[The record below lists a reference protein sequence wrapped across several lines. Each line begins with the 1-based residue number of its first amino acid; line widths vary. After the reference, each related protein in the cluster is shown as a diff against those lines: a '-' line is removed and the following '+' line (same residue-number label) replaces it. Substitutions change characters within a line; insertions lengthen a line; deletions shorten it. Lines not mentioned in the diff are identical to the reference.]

1 MAKSYSLAFVTIF
14 LLTLGSC
21 QSLEQISIDYLQP
34 ADLSFP
40 PQLRKVAIVN
50 NTSNIPDNKLITTT
64 EKIKEGT
71 PLVSRATAYANGD
84 PKIATESLAEEIA
97 HQNYFEEVV
106 ICDSALRA
114 NDKLARE
121 STLSQEEVRQLAS
134 SLGVDFIIALENLQ
148 LKATKSVRFLNEFN
162 CFQGAV
168 DVKVYP
174 TVKVYL
180 PERSRPMTTLHP
192 NDSIFWEE
200 FGGTAVEAATRMI
213 RDKQMLEEAAVFA
226 GTVPVKYLV
235 PMWKKGTRYL
245 YTGGSVPMRDAAIYV
260 RENSWDDAYE
270 LWNQAFEGTKNQK
283 KKMRAAL
290 NIAVYYEMKDS
301 LAKAEEWAE
310 KAQQLAKKI
319 DKKNITDSVQASID
333 DVPNYYLTSLYL
345 AELKERNAQLPKLKL
360 QMSRFKMIFKEIV
373 YQILFFLY
381 L

>member
-1 MAKSYSLAFVTIF
+1 MAKSYSLAFFTLF

-40 PQLRKVAIVN
+40 SQLRKVAIVN
-50 NTSNIPDNKLITTT
+50 NTSNIPDNKLMTET

-71 PLVSRATAYANGD
+71 LLISRATAYANGN
-84 PKIATESLAEEIA
+84 PQIATESLAEEIA
-97 HQNYFEEVV
+97 QQNYFDKVV

-114 NDKLARE
+114 NDKFARE
-121 STLSQEEVRQLAS
+121 NTLSQEEVRQLAS
-134 SLGVDFIIALENLQ
+134 GLGVDFIIALENLQ
-148 LKATKSVRFLNEFN
+148 FKVTKTVRYLNEFN

-180 PERSRPMTTLHP
+180 PERTRPMTTLHP

-200 FGGTAVEAATRMI
+200 FGITEIEAATHMI
-213 RDKQMLEEAAVFA
+213 PDKQILKEAAEFA
-226 GTVPVKYLV
+226 GAISVKYLV
-235 PMWKKGTRYL
+235 PIWKKGTRYL

-260 RENSWDDAYE
+260 HENSWDDAYK
-270 LWNQAFEGTKNQK
+270 LWNQAFEDTKNQK
-283 KKMRAAL
+283 KKMQAAL

-319 DKKNITDSVQASID
+319 DKKNITESVQATID
-333 DVPNYYLTSLYL
+333 NAPNYYLTTLYL
-345 AELKERNAQLPKLKL
+345 TELKERNAQLPKLKL
-360 QMSRFKMIFKEIV
+360 QMSRFNDDF
-373 YQILFFLY
+373 
-381 L
+381 

>member
-1 MAKSYSLAFVTIF
+1 MAKSYSLVFIVLF

-21 QSLEQISIDYLQP
+21 QSLEQIPIDYLQP

-50 NTSNIPDNKLITTT
+50 NTSDAPDNKLITET

-71 PLVSRATAYANGD
+71 PLISRATAYANGD
-84 PKIATESLAEEIA
+84 PKTATESLAEEIA
-97 HQNYFEEVV
+97 QQNYFDEVV

-121 STLSQEEVRQLAS
+121 STLSQEEVRQLTS
-134 SLGVDFIIALENLQ
+134 NLGVDFIIALENLQ
-148 LKATKSVRFLNEFN
+148 LKATKTVRYLDEFN

-200 FGGTAVEAATRMI
+200 FGGTAIEAATRMI
-213 RDKQMLEEAAVFA
+213 PDKQMLEEAAAFA
-226 GTVPVKYLV
+226 GTVPVKNIV
-235 PMWKKGTRYL
+235 PIWKKGTRYL

-260 RENSWDDAYE
+260 PENSWDDAYE
-270 LWNQAFEGTKNQK
+270 LWRQAFEGTKNQK

-319 DKKNITDSVQASID
+319 DKKNITDSPQATID
-333 DVPNYYLTSLYL
+333 DVPNYYLTTLYL

-360 QMSRFKMIFKEIV
+360 QMSRFNDDF
-373 YQILFFLY
+373 
-381 L
+381 